1 MSAPVYKERRA
12 PLPHY
17 HRAPSASSLLLA
29 DSAVPR
35 AASAVAHELSRVL
48 DTHRADVAAV
58 TACAAQ
64 DPSVGA
70 PAADAVLSDVLQRT
84 GSLLARTAPGVRLAE
99 RNPSRAPTASC
110 IASQVLT
117 CVDRQLDVLEERLEV
132 LYGLPRVSVEVPS
145 TADVKSTSVDNGDGA
160 DFGAVDALDVNATPV
175 AVPRDLSKSSMP
187 SHSNHPFQDR
197 IAQANVPDQSAVTPM
212 RSQPASVSPPAP
224 STPQLEDFGIDDTAL
239 QGLTQPLMYHLGSE
253 KKPRLPADA
262 PYEDVV
268 LRSVEALGIQTPVQ
282 VAAKF
287 GSGLRGVPK
296 ASLPRAVDSPPT
308 PEEVLDL
315 PEMLFR
321 PFARKH
327 NGASSVDAPVKD
339 QSPALPTHIPTAQRP
354 ALAPPQALFPDKR
367 ALSFDEADEEVPRES
382 KPQTASAL
390 RLTRSRAKRAA
401 TEESVDARYS
411 TMANY
416 LQSKFPKA
424 VILSACDIL
433 HTLHERKGVRSSL
446 FIPKDELPGTFT
458 SITADSEE
466 QNMLIYALSKLDI
479 IVLRKERKTNAVCY
493 EFGA

>member
-1 MSAPVYKERRA
+1 M
-12 PLPHY
+12 
-17 HRAPSASSLLLA
+17 
-29 DSAVPR
+29 PR
-35 AASAVAHELSRVL
+35 AASAAADALSRVL
-48 DTHRADVAAV
+48 DSHRADVATV

-64 DPSVGA
+64 DPCLGA

-84 GSLLARTAPGVRLAE
+84 GALLARTAPGVRLAE
-99 RNPSRAPTASC
+99 RNPSRAPTASS

-117 CVDRQLDVLEERLEV
+117 CVDRHLDALEERLEV
-132 LYGLPRVSVEVPS
+132 LYGLPRVSVEVPNALECES
-145 TADVKSTSVDNGDGA
+145 KRVENADIA
-160 DFGAVDALDVNATPV
+160 DSGSAEAFDDDATPL
-175 AVPRDLSKSSMP
+175 ARPRDQSKSPIP
-187 SHSNHPFQDR
+187 SCSHQERPV
-197 IAQANVPDQSAVTPM
+197 QAKAADPLTVTPL
-212 RSQPASVSPPAP
+212 RPQPASVSPLGP

-239 QGLTQPLMYHLGSE
+239 QGLTQPLMYHLGSA

-268 LRSVEALGIQTPVQ
+268 QRSVEALGIQTPVQ

-287 GSGLRGVPK
+287 GSGLKGIPQ
-296 ASLPRAVDSPPT
+296 ASLSQPVDSPPT

-315 PEMLFR
+315 PEMLR
-321 PFARKH
+321 KPFALKQ
-327 NGASSVDAPVKD
+327 NGLSSADAHLED
-339 QSPALPTHIPTAQRP
+339 RLPTINTHVPAAQRP
-354 ALAPPQALFPDKR
+354 ALPPPQPQLPDRR
-367 ALSFDEADEEVPRES
+367 ALSFDEADEEVTREN

-424 VILSACDIL
+424 VILLACDIL

-446 FIPKDELPGTFT
+446 FIPKDELPGTFA

-466 QNMLIYALSKLDI
+466 QNMLIYALSKLEI
-479 IVLRKERKTNAVCY
+479 IVLRKQRKTNAVCY